1 MANILPFRN
10 LSSHMSVKDQ
20 VSLVSVDI
28 LKYLFEAPNQRFAQA
43 LEQRDCLGRRLC
55 QMSQKSKEKVLTSS
69 VSILES
75 VMLKLTTFALLYVEL
90 EDHTQT
96 FIKFIE
102 AMGDEKINE
111 IDCENLFWKCASDD
125 EYFTF
130 ARSI

>member
-1 MANILPFRN
+1 
-10 LSSHMSVKDQ
+10 MSVKDQ
-20 VSLVSVDI
+20 VSIVSVDI

-55 QMSQKSKEKVLTSS
+55 QMSQKSKDQISTSS
-69 VSILES
+69 ISILES

-96 FIKFIE
+96 FIKFVE
-102 AMGDEKINE
+102 ALGDEKVNE

-125 EYFTF
+125 EYF
-130 ARSI
+130 RHSKSI